1 MKYKLKHLSKF
12 CCKPA
17 NELEFE
23 AVKMAAELGG
33 VDWYE
38 GNCYPDKI
46 YPQLAGDVGFRNITA
61 INNKCVKEEKIE
73 IPVLYFIKKLRMTEE
88 EAEKIEDNRIN
99 LTSTEDEIW
108 HLRHD
113 NKAFYCEKGYEWR
126 PSKDK
131 REVTLIK
138 IEQ

>member
-33 VDWYE
+33 VKWCANNDASDDYYNAFGLIQNQIVMFSYE
-38 GNCYPDKI
+38 DYVFKPN
-46 YPQLAGDVGFRNITA
+46 QT
-61 INNKCVKEEKIE
+61 
-73 IPVLYFIKKLRMTEE
+73 IPVLDFCKKLRMTEE

-113 NKAFYCEKGYEWR
+113 NKAFYCEKGYEWQLNE
-126 PSKDK
+126 DK